1 MATDYREQAPSWAYR
16 LVLVVMLALALF
28 LRQWRIDEFIT
39 IDENRWHERSADFA
53 AALAAHDYA
62 ETFRSEHPGVTS
74 MWVGAAS
81 QSIVQGLRSA
91 AAFSP
96 WLERALA
103 PLTLERDL
111 PPYPETLLTRRLM
124 ALGAWLGV
132 VGLYLLGR
140 RFPSAGANLFATMFI
155 AFDPLYIA
163 SSRIHNLDG
172 LLACFVTLA
181 LWALLCY
188 GERRR
193 RSYLLLSA
201 ACAALAALTKV
212 SGVLITTGAV
222 VATGWYAW
230 QGRHGERRWARRWL
244 GDVVIWAAAAVAVGF
259 ALWPALW
266 VAPLSTFREM
276 VSGAFE
282 QVSNPHR
289 SGSFFMGSVRADPGP
304 LFYPVAWAVRTTP
317 LVMLGL
323 LFLPL
328 GLRRDRRATPAVIAL
343 LCALAFG
350 ILLSLSLKKGDRY
363 LLPAF
368 LWLCLPAGYGLNA
381 LTARIAAYWRKPW
394 VLPTTAAGSLLI
406 YVSLLWPTVPYYS
419 AYYNPL
425 TGGAAAAPRIMLV
438 GVGEGLEQAAAY
450 LNAKPRAEQLQVASM
465 RIREFEPFFVG
476 QTLEVED
483 RPLAYPDYFVTYSS
497 GVQRGFDADLL
508 AALEGSQPE
517 FVARAGN
524 GLAYAWVYANP
535 VLGVEQQAVFEAVA
549 AEPGGGLLLMT
560 SSTAAARRD
569 TLGVELLKVQR
580 RDQLL
585 TELQWRYPQVGA
597 VWLMAL
603 AGIDEPAVDALSV
616 TLGQVAKLDQVE
628 TRGTVRAARY
638 TLDEP
643 VLSLPQGDLARRCA
657 VGDFAEFRG
666 LEASDMALHAGE
678 PLEVSLY
685 WLAQSPADR
694 DYHVF
699 VHLVREEILAQSDG
713 GPQGNLR
720 PTSSWRQGEMILDAR
735 TILIPE
741 QAPAGEYELFV
752 GMYDPETMQRVALV
766 DEAGVQVPDG
776 RLAVATL
783 AILP

>member
-1 MATDYREQAPSWAYR
+1 
-16 LVLVVMLALALF
+16 
-28 LRQWRIDEFIT
+28 
-39 IDENRWHERSADFA
+39 
-53 AALAAHDYA
+53 
-62 ETFRSEHPGVTS
+62 
-74 MWVGAAS
+74 
-81 QSIVQGLRSA
+81 
-91 AAFSP
+91 
-96 WLERALA
+96 
-103 PLTLERDL
+103 
-111 PPYPETLLTRRLM
+111 
-124 ALGAWLGV
+124 
-132 VGLYLLGR
+132 
-140 RFPSAGANLFATMFI
+140 
-155 AFDPLYIA
+155 
-163 SSRIHNLDG
+163 
-172 LLACFVTLA
+172 
-181 LWALLCY
+181 
-188 GERRR
+188 
-193 RSYLLLSA
+193 
-201 ACAALAALTKV
+201 
-212 SGVLITTGAV
+212 
-222 VATGWYAW
+222 
-230 QGRHGERRWARRWL
+230 
-244 GDVVIWAAAAVAVGF
+244 
-259 ALWPALW
+259 
-266 VAPLSTFREM
+266 
-276 VSGAFE
+276 
-282 QVSNPHR
+282 
-289 SGSFFMGSVRADPGP
+289 
-304 LFYPVAWAVRTTP
+304 
-317 LVMLGL
+317 
-323 LFLPL
+323 
-328 GLRRDRRATPAVIAL
+328 
-343 LCALAFG
+343 
-350 ILLSLSLKKGDRY
+350 
-363 LLPAF
+363 
-368 LWLCLPAGYGLNA
+368 
-381 LTARIAAYWRKPW
+381 
-394 VLPTTAAGSLLI
+394 
-406 YVSLLWPTVPYYS
+406 VPYYS